1 MISVKRVLKTLTAVS
16 LLFFFTIGVWC
27 AILAAPGSLA
37 MAAQR
42 SGLQPGCKARL
53 AFEKM
58 ECDQPNFMCSFPA
71 PASFSDVAL
80 ASVRNHDFSKDAQCP
95 IGWAVPVGS
104 SGETSLAA
112 NHVGV
117 AFRTRPAQKVSIH
130 LFNSILTI

>member
-1 MISVKRVLKTLTAVS
+1 MSAVKRALKKSTVFS

-27 AILAAPGSLA
+27 ASLAAPGSLA
-37 MAAQR
+37 MAAQLSR
-42 SGLQPGCKARL
+42 CTQNRL
-53 AFEKM
+53 ALEKM
-58 ECDQPNFMCSFPA
+58 DCDQPNFMCAFPV

-80 ASVRNHDFSKDAQCP
+80 ASVRNHDVSKDAQCP

-117 AFRTRPAQKVSIH
+117 AFRTHPAQKVSIN
-130 LFNSILTI
+130 LFNSVLNL